1 MKNND
6 FKSFLFRT
14 AVAAMACDGDIADSE
29 VKLLKELVDKEI
41 NFIGFE
47 YENMLLNYVQEI
59 KSNGKKSINNFLQ
72 DIKDLNFNG
81 TQKLK
86 LVEICLEIIHADGNI
101 ESGEL
106 NFLHLVILN
115 LNVGLESLIVEFP
128 QYVELILNSDNSN
141 LQSGFTNEILFNN

>member
-14 AVAAMACDGDIADSE
+14 AVVAMACDGDIADSE
-29 VKLLKELVDKEI
+29 VKLLKELVNKEI

-47 YENMLLNYVQEI
+47 YENMLVNYVQEI

-128 QYVELILNSDNSN
+128 QYVEIILNSDNSN
-141 LQSGFTNEILFNN
+141 LQSGFTNELVFID